1 MSKFKDF
8 GSGPDL
14 SKLEEISFQL
24 YGEKFECVKAIQG
37 RVLLD
42 LVKSASSDDPIAAA
56 GVVDSFFSK
65 VLTDES
71 LTRFNALLDD
81 KDKVVTVDTLGELT
95 GWIVEQLSNRP
106 ESQPEV

>member
-24 YGEKFECVKAIQG
+24 YGEKFECIKAIQG

-42 LVKSASSDDPIAAA
+42 LVKGAS
-56 GVVDSFFSK
+56 V
-65 VLTDES
+65 
-71 LTRFNALLDD
+71 
-81 KDKVVTVDTLGELT
+81 
-95 GWIVEQLSNRP
+95 
-106 ESQPEV
+106 